1 MSHLLKKRSQKSG
14 LPPGSLVHIGKKTS
28 IPTEIT
34 LIHYDAEKIVTLD
47 HVNVKTCIEYVEKPA
62 QTWIH
67 IQGIEDAALID
78 ELGKGLELHPLMLE
92 DIMNTDQRSKLDD
105 YKGTLFIVLRML
117 KYMPDQKHKIEDEQI
132 SIVLGENFV
141 ISFTESKDTLFDPVI
156 KRLNT
161 SDSRIRRRHADF
173 LCYCLIDCIVDHYF
187 ITFEQVDVQIDEL
200 EEELIHNPC
209 PKTLQKIQYKKREIN
224 ALRKAIWPLRE
235 VISRLQRLDT
245 NLVKETTKVY
255 LQDVYDHTI
264 QIIDTMESF
273 RDISAS
279 LLDMYMST
287 MTQKLNEVMKVLT
300 VVSTLFVPLTFIASI
315 YGMNFTH
322 MPELN
327 WAGGYYIVLGIMAI
341 VASGMLLY
349 FRNKKW
355 I

>member
-1 MSHLLKKRSQKSG
+1 MSHLLKKRSQKFG
-14 LPPGSLVHIGKKTS
+14 LPPGSLVHIGNKTS

-34 LIHYDAEKIVTLD
+34 LVNYDAEKIITLEHVT
-47 HVNVKTCIEYVEKPA
+47 VATCVEYVEKPST
-62 QTWIH
+62 TWIH
-67 IQGIEDAALID
+67 IQGIQDATLIE

-92 DIMNTDQRSKLDD
+92 DIMNTDQRSKFDD
-105 YKGTLFIVLRML
+105 YKETLFIVLRML
-117 KYMPDQKHKIEDEQI
+117 EYMPDQKHKIEDEQI
-132 SIVLGENFV
+132 SIVLGANFV
-141 ISFTESKDTLFDPVI
+141 ISFTESKNDLFAPVV
-156 KRLNT
+156 KRLNAT
-161 SDSRIRRRHADF
+161 NSRIRRRHVDF

-187 ITFEQVDVQIDEL
+187 VTLEQVDFQINVL

-224 ALRKAIWPLRE
+224 IVRKAIWPLRE
-235 VISRLQRLDT
+235 VISRLQHVETHLI
-245 NLVKETTKVY
+245 KETTKVY
-255 LQDVYDHTI
+255 LQDVYDHII
-264 QIIDTMESF
+264 QIIDTMETF

-315 YGMNFTH
+315 YGMNFTF

-327 WAGGYYIVLGIMAI
+327 WEGGYYIVLGIMLI

-349 FRNKKW
+349 FRKKQW